1 MGSGCP
7 YYGSVLSGVN
17 ESAASGDLSQAAT
30 RALRDAGV
38 TQVVFGWPHRAW
50 GGSQRYLLTLM
61 RHLPPDIRRTVV
73 LPEGS
78 DAALLAE
85 IAAAGATCSTIP
97 VALSD
102 RRPES
107 LARRVRDHWDA
118 WRVAWHLWRTC
129 GALARPGTVLHL
141 DVMPT
146 MMTVPLAR
154 LARRVGVVGT
164 LHTRIPRLS
173 AARTRSWR
181 LRMARLEAA
190 PGYRLIAANRDV
202 RESLEPFVSA
212 AVRARVPLA
221 YSPVDAD
228 EMERVRAG
236 LGLRGSARWRA
247 VRWKAGAADADLL
260 VVTGAQR
267 IPRKGC
273 DVLQQ
278 AATEVRATCPDTRF
292 VWVAPEASAATAAN
306 GEVRVLTQADLGG
319 TRQDYLELV
328 GAADLFVLPSLEDG
342 LPLAIVEAMALGI
355 PVVST
360 RINGIPEAVLDGVTG
375 LLVEPGDAAAL
386 ARAIIALHGDAAGR
400 ERMSAAAREHAR
412 LFHADA
418 MVRTTFDVYA
428 EATAA
433 VRQR

>member
-7 YYGSVLSGVN
+7 YYGSVPSGVN
-17 ESAASGDLSQAAT
+17 ESETSRRTRDAAAW
-30 RALRDAGV
+30 ALREAGV
-38 TQVVFGWPHRAW
+38 THVVYGWPHRAW

-61 RHLPPDIRRTVV
+61 RHLPDTVRRSVV

-78 DAALLAE
+78 DPALLAE

-97 VALSD
+97 VALAD
-102 RRPES
+102 RRPDS
-107 LARRVRDHWDA
+107 FARRVRDHWDA

-129 GALARPGTVLHL
+129 RTLASPGSVLHL

-146 MMTVPLAR
+146 LMTEPLAR
-154 LARRVGVVGT
+154 LARRAAVVGT

-173 AARTRSWR
+173 ASRTRAWR
-181 LRMARLEAA
+181 LRLSRLEAA
-190 PGYRLIAANRDV
+190 TGYRLIAANRDV
-202 RESLEPFVSA
+202 RQSLEPFVSPA
-212 AVRARVPLA
+212 MLARVPLA

-228 EMERVRAG
+228 EVERVRAA
-236 LGLRGSARWRA
+236 LGPVGSAHRRA
-247 VRWKAGAADADLL
+247 VRQKVGASDTDLL

-273 DVLQQ
+273 AVLQQ
-278 AATEVRATCPDTRF
+278 AAAIVRATRPEARF
-292 VWVAPEASAATAAN
+292 VWVAPETTAAADDA
-306 GEVRVLTQADLGG
+306 GEVRVVSQAAIGG
-319 TRQDYLELV
+319 TRQDYLEVV

-360 RINGIPEAVLDGVTG
+360 RVNGIPEAVLDGVTG
-375 LLVEPGDAAAL
+375 LLVEPGQVQAL
-386 ARAIIALHGDAAGR
+386 ARAVTALLNDATHRENMSAAGR
-400 ERMSAAAREHAR
+400 AHAR

-418 MVRTTFDVYA
+418 MVRTTFGVYA

-433 VRQR
+433 VRRQ